1 MRMNPL
7 ARDCAIRGFLAEDLA
22 QGDVTGEAIFSP
34 SQKSEAVI
42 IAREP
47 VVAAGLEWA
56 AARTFTLLQPKVEI
70 LEVAADSR
78 RIKGCETLLH
88 IRGPVLDLLRAERV
102 ALNLAMRMCGIAT
115 HTARFVEEIKGLPV
129 RLTDTRKTAPG
140 LRLFDKYAVRA
151 GGGSNHR
158 FSLGDGILIKDNHI
172 AACGSI
178 AEAVELVRARA
189 PHTLRMEVEVETL
202 AQVEECLSCHVEI
215 ILLDNMDLDTIR
227 ETVELVGRRA
237 LLEASG
243 GITLETVRAVAET
256 GVDIVSVGDL
266 THSAPASDL
275 SMRLLA

>member
-7 ARDCAIRGFLAEDLA
+7 ARDRAIRGFLEEDLA
-22 QGDVTGEAIFSP
+22 QGDVTGDAIFSP

-42 IAREP
+42 TAREP

-78 RIKGCETLLH
+78 RINGCETLLH

-115 HTARFVEEIKGLPV
+115 HTARYVEEIKGLPI

-140 LRLFDKYAVRA
+140 LRIFDKYAVRA

-189 PHTLRMEVEVETL
+189 PHTLKMEVEVETL
-202 AQVEECLSCHVEI
+202 AQVEECLSCQVEI
-215 ILLDNMDLDTIR
+215 ILLDNMDLETIR
-227 ETVELVGRRA
+227 QAVELIGRRA

>member
-7 ARDCAIRGFLAEDLA
+7 ARDRAIRRFLEEDLA

-56 AARTFTLLQPKVEI
+56 AARTFTLLQPEVEI

-140 LRLFDKYAVRA
+140 MRIFDKYAVRA

-189 PHTLRMEVEVETL
+189 PHTLKMEVEVETL

-227 ETVELVGRRA
+227 KTVELVGRRA